1 MTLLSP
7 IGQKMAAK
15 SGLRSI
21 MDDIA
26 TSMAGTGGQWL
37 NLSIGNPAAIP
48 PVTSAWR
55 QLTEEALATDF
66 EAASCSY
73 GPSRGSHVLVAA
85 IVDYFNQAY
94 RWDIGPENVVVGPN
108 CARTG
113 TRPGEQTSRQS
124 RRRRAVAG
132 RDVSMRDHRL
142 RVLLTA
148 TARSARASLRPLE
161 AHAFR
166 LLWIGRT
173 VSSAGDAAVE
183 IALVFA
189 ILHVGGNAA
198 DIGLVAALQ
207 GVARTVFILAGG
219 VWADRMRRQYVMV
232 TSDTVRAAVE
242 GCLAV
247 LLIAGLAHVWQIAV
261 AAAMMGAAGAFFGPA
276 STGLVPE
283 TVAAEQLQKS
293 NALLSFSDSFFSVV
307 SPAGAGLLIAV
318 FGPGPLFAVDALTYV
333 VSAIALSRLKLA
345 PRKMPERSSFR
356 AELATGWREIKAR
369 SWYWTSLIA
378 HALWNFAIPAY
389 FVLGPVIAARML
401 GGASAW
407 GAISAAWAAG
417 AVLGGI
423 VALHAKPGSPLVTA
437 NLALTLTALPV
448 LALALRVPTWAIAAA
463 AAVGGIGLTILM
475 TLWTTTMQQLIPDEI
490 RSRVDS
496 YDWLLSLITM
506 PVGFAIVGPLASKI
520 GDQATLIGA
529 SVLLAVP
536 CVLVVAV
543 VPAIRAV
550 RRTRDGAIVGPA
562 PHPVSRVPAAR
573 T

>member
-1 MTLLSP
+1 M
-7 IGQKMAAK
+7 G
-15 SGLRSI
+15 
-21 MDDIA
+21 
-26 TSMAGTGGQWL
+26 
-37 NLSIGNPAAIP
+37 
-48 PVTSAWR
+48 
-55 QLTEEALATDF
+55 
-66 EAASCSY
+66 
-73 GPSRGSHVLVAA
+73 
-85 IVDYFNQAY
+85 
-94 RWDIGPENVVVGPN
+94 
-108 CARTG
+108 
-113 TRPGEQTSRQS
+113 
-124 RRRRAVAG
+124 
-132 RDVSMRDHRL
+132 DHRL
-142 RVLLTA
+142 KVLLTSA
-148 TARSARASLRPLE
+148 ARSLQDSLRPLK

-219 VWADRMRRQYVMV
+219 VWADRLRRQYVMV
-232 TSDTVRAAVE
+232 ASDTVRAGVE
-242 GCLAV
+242 ALLAA
-247 LLIAGLAHVWQIAV
+247 LLIAGLGHVWQIAV
-261 AAAMMGAAGAFFGPA
+261 AATVMGAAGAFFGPA

-283 TVAAEQLQKS
+283 TVAPQQLQKS
-293 NALLSFSDSFFSVV
+293 NALLGFSDSFFSVI
-307 SPAGAGLLIAV
+307 SPAGAGILIAV
-318 FGPGPLFAVDALTYV
+318 FGPGLLFAIDAATYLI
-333 VSAIALSRLKLA
+333 SAIALSRLRLA

-356 AELATGWREIKAR
+356 AELTTGWREIKAR

-378 HALWNFAIPAY
+378 HALWNFAVPAY
-389 FVLGPVIAARML
+389 FVLGPVIAARAL

-417 AVLGGI
+417 AVVGGI
-423 VALHAKPGSPLVTA
+423 IALHAKPRSPLVVA
-437 NLALTLTALPV
+437 NLSLTLTALPV
-448 LALALRVPTWAIAAA
+448 LALALHLPTWEIAAA

-520 GDQATLIGA
+520 GDRATLIGA
-529 SVLLAVP
+529 SFLLAVP
-536 CVLVVAV
+536 CVLVVAI

-550 RRTRDGAIVGPA
+550 RRTAEGTIVGPA
-562 PHPVSRVPAAR
+562 PHLASRVPAGR